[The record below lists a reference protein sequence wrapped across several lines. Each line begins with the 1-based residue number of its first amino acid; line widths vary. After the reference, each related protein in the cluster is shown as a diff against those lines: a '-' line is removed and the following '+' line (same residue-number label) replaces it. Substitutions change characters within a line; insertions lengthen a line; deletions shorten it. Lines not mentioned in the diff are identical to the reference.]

1 MANSGSASQGAGRR
15 VRDRRQK
22 KCLVGKGRSMPLG
35 TLGDRDPPSRL
46 GALPTGSILV
56 HSLAEGRSQNAS
68 AFCPAP
74 LPVAPAQAVSP
85 GDRVNGGECQGA
97 RVRHQ
102 QGQRHH
108 FKKGKLGIT
117 CPRLYSEWQ
126 TGAPPQSPNSPRAC
140 LCGSPQCPG
149 SPRTPQPPAAA
160 PALQNKMAPQ
170 SEALTM
176 APRPKPTELVGA

>member
-1 MANSGSASQGAGRR
+1 MCPAPSQCRRVPSPPSGHGRAPRKWTLRPGPERIQSFLRAANSGSASQGVGRR

-22 KCLVGKGRSMPLG
+22 KCLVGKGRSVPLG

-46 GALPTGSILV
+46 GALPTSSIPV

-97 RVRHQ
+97 QVRHQ

-108 FKKGKLGIT
+108 FKKGKLN
-117 CPRLYSEWQ
+117 R
-126 TGAPPQSPNSPRAC
+126 
-140 LCGSPQCPG
+140 
-149 SPRTPQPPAAA
+149 
-160 PALQNKMAPQ
+160 
-170 SEALTM
+170 
-176 APRPKPTELVGA
+176 